1 MPVSPDQLTADV
13 DFLTSQPDWQDE
25 QTRGDYIRNLAVNS
39 RSNVEPEE
47 HRAVIGKLWELADD
61 RSLARKGAEF
71 VGTAVEEVAKSAVAM
86 PVAAG
91 MALTD
96 AVGMT
101 DTGSGTRLV
110 EGVKNLVDQTG
121 QVVKQAMPGKSK
133 QAERD
138 ELLGFLKQDL
148 DEGAVPDELE
158 NWLAGAYDGQDLPE
172 PLQPWVDGL
181 SRGIAKK
188 AVAAD
193 FSGDVPPEKVNAW
206 LTTDRNPLFSDSDD
220 GTPGPRELLA
230 DYVATRDP
238 KSWEAFQSRVT
249 ETDQQYQTR
258 VRRALTEQQF
268 QADVKGV
275 GGFTGEMIGRAADM
289 QTSPIDLATAVL
301 PVLRGSKALMAARAG
316 KAGLAKDLT
325 LGAAKEGVQEGV
337 TEKLTDARASA
348 MDVAE
353 AAAMGAIGGGA
364 LEGGMAGA
372 GALTRQL
379 SRPVTSPTVEGD
391 LPGTPVSVPESER
404 SPGMTGLEED
414 TGDLTLDDVADLE
427 AAPADA
433 RFMPPPDLT
442 AGLTDLGTVEGDL
455 LTDARFRPPPQA
467 QAQTPAANVD
477 LSAGTNL
484 ARATPAE
491 LAPLGTDQDVA
502 AAEAR
507 LAAAQ
512 DGREQRLAQA
522 DLVAARSGVGP
533 VAQAVNSARRAA
545 VDLAI
550 ANREPVAAEAMDI
563 YARTPIN
570 ALDAAGNIQM
580 QGMPAGYVQRGD
592 QFVFE
597 EAAAPTGNESLSVQ
611 DEAQTA
617 QADAVIAQQ
626 AQARGLRPPTPG
638 TVSRQ
643 GSALP
648 FEEIVGMAAAAIRSG
663 VTNFSAWATAMLR
676 RFGQAISQY
685 LADAWQ
691 AAVKNSQVGAR
702 ANLNP
707 NARLSARSPQIK
719 ADGTVEGM
727 ITSAV
732 DVLYGDSQALP
743 KPAKKVSNDV
753 VAKNLQEQAFEQWG
767 DRILT
772 SDTITPAEEQVLVR
786 NGVQEFVAA
795 FNASGKTAADWY
807 TTNIASAMAVAEVL
821 HPELQS
827 DEAAAAVRVNGKP
840 IFRTA
845 ADAKLAL
852 YLPMAITSQNLNVNQ
867 NTTYAEEQFNI
878 FKRTGRFDPTR
889 LYGEKAKSI
898 SANLEL
904 ANLAIQELGWDKLGT
919 ILETD
924 YTVKEISDL
933 VSALTGRKI
942 KIAGRM
948 SDVVQGAAMFGPKI
962 GQGFLQNLM
971 GRYFPVTIDLWM
983 RRTWGRWT
991 GDVLGDGITG
1001 DRLAR
1006 MIDAA
1011 RASGLVLPRVLTT
1024 SRPVYRAVYRT
1035 TKTGKQVP
1043 TGKQIRTMSEEF
1055 LDRLEEQ
1062 TDLKETIFD
1071 FSKEVVALWQR
1082 NYKALQAGLTAKQ
1095 FADLTQ
1101 GRATME
1107 KVAGDALRAEERLDQ
1122 RYEALTVKP
1131 KGKGAKD
1138 TWKQAER
1145 IKAGRTQK
1153 LITEDWKT
1161 YSLKKPEWALAA
1173 NVIRTQLK
1181 PIDAPSDQDR
1191 AVISRVVNNIRVAL
1205 AEIGI
1210 NVSNADIQAVL
1221 WYPEKDLWAK
1231 LRGEEESDLKLSYED
1246 EFLRLANERGLTG
1259 PATEAAARVRA
1270 ARSGGQSDTRT
1281 EGGAAAQ
1288 NERPGASPQE
1298 AGTPPGLKNFT
1309 VVGKTNAGSTVL
1321 YAELVGMA
1329 DRAVQAGITF
1339 AQWAADMVSQLG
1351 AGVRKFLED
1360 AWQAAT
1366 AAANRAAKA
1375 PVTFGQRPLDRRAR
1389 AGEGGFTGGSPLG
1402 QDGPPNLAETRSR
1415 FARPDAAER
1424 LKEVRA
1430 DATVRQQAEA
1440 WLDSLSME
1448 QAVAA
1453 MEAGRLPASMTMD
1466 VAQQA
1471 AGLILQRTTAALR
1484 TGTEVQQ
1491 MQSRALGHRM
1501 SRVWQGWLSQEAS
1514 RSLRQRGVVNA
1525 ELVPYAPILAAE
1537 GLLIDR
1543 ADAVVGK
1550 RFEGGAEGA
1559 AAKVGEVSRKAG
1571 EQASA
1576 DLAAD
1581 LDQAQGRITAKDS
1594 PMLVRLLNTL
1604 RKKMA
1609 PGMTWADIFMEL
1621 PSTQRERQRA
1631 IYQRLMLDE
1640 RLRGLTADER
1650 LKLTNELDKAW
1661 QRKRRKVFNRELQR
1675 VGVLGEKGLTDRVK
1689 IQKAM
1694 PKLLR
1699 LINLGMMNSEMFRE
1713 AIAPQYGLR
1722 MISSAEAVGLR
1733 KLAEEAWALPEGVL
1747 RNRKLAEMLDSIQR
1761 ATGGSVAEI
1770 LNSYW
1775 VAAVLSGLRTMFDTF
1790 MAVTTGFGTALTQQG
1805 MLLARGKGRAAWQAH
1820 GQWWRGLGQGLDESF
1835 GILWNG
1841 DYRFQKRFNEDL
1853 RRAMDGESTFR
1864 PVPLGEAL
1872 WRQGGLW
1879 KFPAAVM
1886 LWTGRLM
1893 AAADHINNTATTHGA
1908 MAVARALNPELY
1920 AGKAGFTPQE
1930 RAAAQAQALNEVTG
1944 GTSPTTADER
1954 RTVKARTREILH
1966 GLLKPETRTEAN
1978 FIGDESAYQNDP
1990 IGILGGLY
1998 QMFNA
2003 GLGLGERLTLAA
2015 AQRIDGQGPGA
2026 GFARGAMAFA
2036 AGALRS
2042 ATGTKFARFGA
2053 NFGNH
2058 IWSFVPGSY
2067 LMSRGGQA
2075 LGNLE
2080 RTRSQNDL
2088 LLGRNVIGLALGAST
2103 FALLGDKDDE
2113 EDGLHLE
2120 GSWSGLTIEEKAQ
2133 RRSAG
2138 FEPLTMW
2145 WRDGDKIQRLSYKSW
2160 PTAGI
2165 FAGVGAYAD
2174 ERRFQ
2179 PARAASRGW
2188 AGHLLHAAG
2197 AGALMIKDVN
2207 ALRSLAELFGAS
2219 ASSSDPEADLFKR
2232 MGRIPTNFVGG
2243 FVPTGVKDLDALR
2256 DPRSYKAE
2264 GVWEELARSVPGL
2277 RQTVNGGRP
2286 SITLLGDPIYFD
2298 RKPWSRAFT
2307 SAESPEPYR
2316 VLGVLNSRGLSV
2328 PAASTER
2335 YVWHNGSKV
2344 QIKSLGRE
2352 AEYKYV
2358 KAVGKGYKEWLATEG
2373 RDLLSQP
2380 PEAAARQ
2387 IRLQSERI
2395 KLTATLQAFGPD

>member
-71 VGTAVEEVAKSAVAM
+71 VGTAVEEVAKSAVAI

-316 KAGLAKDLT
+316 KAGLAKDLAI
-325 LGAAKEGVQEGV
+325 GATKEGVQEGV

-379 SRPVTSPTVEGD
+379 SRPTSSPTVEGD
-391 LPGTPVSVPESER
+391 LSGAPVSVPESER

-414 TGDLTLDDVADLE
+414 TGDLALDDVADLE

-477 LSAGTNL
+477 LSALRERTAQLLVGSAQAPAANVDLSAGTNL

-522 DLVAARSGVGP
+522 DLAAARSGVGP

-570 ALDAAGNIQM
+570 AVDEAGNIQM
-580 QGMPAGYVQRGD
+580 QGMPAGYVQRSD

-597 EAAAPTGNESLSVQ
+597 EAAPATVNESLSVQ

-626 AQARGLRPPTPG
+626 AQARGLRPPAPG

-663 VTNFSAWATAMLR
+663 VTNFSAWATAMVR
-676 RFGQAISQY
+676 RFGQAVRRY
-685 LADAWQ
+685 LA
-691 AAVKNSQVGAR
+691 G
-702 ANLNP
+702 
-707 NARLSARSPQIK
+707 
-719 ADGTVEGM
+719 
-727 ITSAV
+727 
-732 DVLYGDSQALP
+732 
-743 KPAKKVSNDV
+743 
-753 VAKNLQEQAFEQWG
+753 
-767 DRILT
+767 
-772 SDTITPAEEQVLVR
+772 
-786 NGVQEFVAA
+786 
-795 FNASGKTAADWY
+795 
-807 TTNIASAMAVAEVL
+807 
-821 HPELQS
+821 
-827 DEAAAAVRVNGKP
+827 
-840 IFRTA
+840 
-845 ADAKLAL
+845 
-852 YLPMAITSQNLNVNQ
+852 
-867 NTTYAEEQFNI
+867 
-878 FKRTGRFDPTR
+878 
-889 LYGEKAKSI
+889 
-898 SANLEL
+898 
-904 ANLAIQELGWDKLGT
+904 
-919 ILETD
+919 
-924 YTVKEISDL
+924 
-933 VSALTGRKI
+933 
-942 KIAGRM
+942 
-948 SDVVQGAAMFGPKI
+948 
-962 GQGFLQNLM
+962 
-971 GRYFPVTIDLWM
+971 
-983 RRTWGRWT
+983 
-991 GDVLGDGITG
+991 
-1001 DRLAR
+1001 
-1006 MIDAA
+1006 
-1011 RASGLVLPRVLTT
+1011 
-1024 SRPVYRAVYRT
+1024 
-1035 TKTGKQVP
+1035 
-1043 TGKQIRTMSEEF
+1043 
-1055 LDRLEEQ
+1055 
-1062 TDLKETIFD
+1062 
-1071 FSKEVVALWQR
+1071 
-1082 NYKALQAGLTAKQ
+1082 
-1095 FADLTQ
+1095 
-1101 GRATME
+1101 
-1107 KVAGDALRAEERLDQ
+1107 
-1122 RYEALTVKP
+1122 
-1131 KGKGAKD
+1131 
-1138 TWKQAER
+1138 
-1145 IKAGRTQK
+1145 
-1153 LITEDWKT
+1153 
-1161 YSLKKPEWALAA
+1161 
-1173 NVIRTQLK
+1173 
-1181 PIDAPSDQDR
+1181 
-1191 AVISRVVNNIRVAL
+1191 
-1205 AEIGI
+1205 
-1210 NVSNADIQAVL
+1210 
-1221 WYPEKDLWAK
+1221 
-1231 LRGEEESDLKLSYED
+1231 
-1246 EFLRLANERGLTG
+1246 
-1259 PATEAAARVRA
+1259 
-1270 ARSGGQSDTRT
+1270 
-1281 EGGAAAQ
+1281 
-1288 NERPGASPQE
+1288 
-1298 AGTPPGLKNFT
+1298 
-1309 VVGKTNAGSTVL
+1309 
-1321 YAELVGMA
+1321 
-1329 DRAVQAGITF
+1329 
-1339 AQWAADMVSQLG
+1339 
-1351 AGVRKFLED
+1351 

-1543 ADAVVGK
+1543 AEAVVDK
-1550 RFEGGAEGA
+1550 RFEGGGNGVVAKITSILSDAQTDISERVERILQAVMGARMSPRVTLREAVANLVNGRTQRDQMIDDVAKALLQRARTRQVKPEQQTALAALVASLKRTLGA
-1559 AAKVGEVSRKAG
+1559 AVKGESLKPDALPFGELLARTFVDQVAEAPLFEEAWKAGREQVRVMLIELGMSEADAVKRLNELMPATPTVAYAPGMVKQAVQRGFEAAGYGQTLETQMDRTGTREVDVRAEALRDPRKAQAAVMRIWDEEAQAAG
-1571 EQASA
+1571 ISPEAWMQGRQLASKALAETMQQWQEQAA
-1576 DLAAD
+1576 KAKEKAE
-1581 LDQAQGRITAKDS
+1581 QAQRDRLMAKDS
-1594 PMLVRLLNTL
+1594 PSLGKLLKELVT
-1604 RKKMA
+1604 KIA

-1661 QRKRRKVFNRELQR
+1661 QRERRKVFNRELQR
-1675 VGVLGEKGLTDRVK
+1675 VGVLGEKGLADRVK

-1722 MISSAEAVGLR
+1722 MISSADAVGLR

-1761 ATGGSVAEI
+1761 ATGGSMAEI

-1775 VAAVLSGLRTMFDTF
+1775 VASVLSGLRTMFDTF

-1954 RTVKARTREILH
+1954 RTVSVRTREILH

-2120 GSWSGLTIEEKAQ
+2120 GSWSGLSFEEKAQ

-2307 SAESPEPYR
+2307 SAESTEPYR

-2395 KLTATLQAFGPD
+2395 KLMATLQAFGPD

>member
-13 DFLTSQPDWQDE
+13 DFLTSQPGWKDE
-25 QTRGDYIRNLAVNS
+25 TKRGDYIRDLAVNS
-39 RSNVEPEE
+39 RSNVDPEE
-47 HRAVIGKLWELADD
+47 HRAVIGKLWELQDD
-61 RSLARKGAEF
+61 RGLIRKSTEF
-71 VGTAVEEVAKSAVAM
+71 VGRAVEEVAKSAVAM

-91 MALTD
+91 MAVTD

-101 DTGSGTRLV
+101 DTGSGTRLA
-110 EGVKNLVDQTG
+110 EGVKNLADQTG

-158 NWLAGAYDGQDLPE
+158 NWLAGDYDGKDLPE

-238 KSWEAFQSRVT
+238 KSWEAFQNRVT
-249 ETDQQYQTR
+249 ETDQQYQMR
-258 VRRALTEQQF
+258 VRRGLSERQF
-268 QADVKGV
+268 QADVQGV

-289 QTSPIDLATAVL
+289 QTSPIDLASAVL

-316 KAGLAKDLT
+316 KAGLAKDLAI
-325 LGAAKEGVQEGV
+325 GAAKEGVQEGV

-348 MDVAE
+348 MEVGE

-364 LEGGMAGA
+364 LEGGMAGV
-372 GALTRQL
+372 GALSRQL

-391 LPGTPVSVPESER
+391 LPGTPVPESER

-427 AAPADA
+427 GTAADA
-433 RFMPPPDLT
+433 RFMPPPNLT
-442 AGLTDLGTVEGDL
+442 SGLTDLGTIEGDL
-455 LTDARFRPPPQA
+455 LTDARFRPPAGAVAPALQPLPNVADQSGLTDIGTVEGDVLERVPQTA
-467 QAQTPAANVD
+467 PAPVQDPATLPNAPA
-477 LSAGTNL
+477 LEQPAPAPTNL
-484 ARATPAE
+484 A
-491 LAPLGTDQDVA
+491 
-502 AAEAR
+502 
-507 LAAAQ
+507 
-512 DGREQRLAQA
+512 
-522 DLVAARSGVGP
+522 
-533 VAQAVNSARRAA
+533 
-545 VDLAI
+545 
-550 ANREPVAAEAMDI
+550 DI
-563 YARTPIN
+563 
-570 ALDAAGNIQM
+570 
-580 QGMPAGYVQRGD
+580 QRGD
-592 QFVFE
+592 RFTDQEGNTWEVWKSRQGTV
-597 EAAAPTGNESLSVQ
+597 EAHPVINGKPVVNNQTTERWATTPEARTRNPSDRTDMTPAGGTVITDPVVNESLTPQ

-617 QADAVIAQQ
+617 QADAVIAQES
-626 AQARGLRPPTPG
+626 QARGIRPPTPG

-648 FEEIVGMAAAAIRSG
+648 FEEIVGMAAAAIRNG
-663 VTNFSAWATAMLR
+663 VTSFSVWATAMVR
-676 RFGQAISQY
+676 RFG
-685 LADAWQ
+685 
-691 AAVKNSQVGAR
+691 
-702 ANLNP
+702 
-707 NARLSARSPQIK
+707 
-719 ADGTVEGM
+719 E
-727 ITSAV
+727 
-732 DVLYGDSQALP
+732 
-743 KPAKKVSNDV
+743 
-753 VAKNLQEQAFEQWG
+753 
-767 DRILT
+767 
-772 SDTITPAEEQVLVR
+772 
-786 NGVQEFVAA
+786 
-795 FNASGKTAADWY
+795 
-807 TTNIASAMAVAEVL
+807 
-821 HPELQS
+821 
-827 DEAAAAVRVNGKP
+827 
-840 IFRTA
+840 
-845 ADAKLAL
+845 
-852 YLPMAITSQNLNVNQ
+852 
-867 NTTYAEEQFNI
+867 
-878 FKRTGRFDPTR
+878 
-889 LYGEKAKSI
+889 
-898 SANLEL
+898 
-904 ANLAIQELGWDKLGT
+904 
-919 ILETD
+919 
-924 YTVKEISDL
+924 
-933 VSALTGRKI
+933 
-942 KIAGRM
+942 
-948 SDVVQGAAMFGPKI
+948 
-962 GQGFLQNLM
+962 
-971 GRYFPVTIDLWM
+971 
-983 RRTWGRWT
+983 
-991 GDVLGDGITG
+991 
-1001 DRLAR
+1001 
-1006 MIDAA
+1006 
-1011 RASGLVLPRVLTT
+1011 
-1024 SRPVYRAVYRT
+1024 
-1035 TKTGKQVP
+1035 
-1043 TGKQIRTMSEEF
+1043 
-1055 LDRLEEQ
+1055 
-1062 TDLKETIFD
+1062 
-1071 FSKEVVALWQR
+1071 
-1082 NYKALQAGLTAKQ
+1082 
-1095 FADLTQ
+1095 
-1101 GRATME
+1101 
-1107 KVAGDALRAEERLDQ
+1107 
-1122 RYEALTVKP
+1122 
-1131 KGKGAKD
+1131 
-1138 TWKQAER
+1138 
-1145 IKAGRTQK
+1145 
-1153 LITEDWKT
+1153 
-1161 YSLKKPEWALAA
+1161 
-1173 NVIRTQLK
+1173 
-1181 PIDAPSDQDR
+1181 
-1191 AVISRVVNNIRVAL
+1191 
-1205 AEIGI
+1205 
-1210 NVSNADIQAVL
+1210 
-1221 WYPEKDLWAK
+1221 
-1231 LRGEEESDLKLSYED
+1231 
-1246 EFLRLANERGLTG
+1246 
-1259 PATEAAARVRA
+1259 
-1270 ARSGGQSDTRT
+1270 
-1281 EGGAAAQ
+1281 
-1288 NERPGASPQE
+1288 
-1298 AGTPPGLKNFT
+1298 
-1309 VVGKTNAGSTVL
+1309 
-1321 YAELVGMA
+1321 
-1329 DRAVQAGITF
+1329 
-1339 AQWAADMVSQLG
+1339 
-1351 AGVRKFLED
+1351 GVRQMLAS

-1415 FARPDAAER
+1415 FARPDAPER
-1424 LKEVRA
+1424 LYEVRA
-1430 DATVRQQAEA
+1430 DADVRQQAET
-1440 WLDSLSME
+1440 WLGSMSME

-1471 AGLILQRTTAALR
+1471 AGLILQRTTEALR

-1491 MQSRALGHRM
+1491 MQARTLGHRM
-1501 SRVWQGWLSQEAS
+1501 SRVWQGWLSQEAG
-1514 RSLRQRGVVNA
+1514 RSLRQRAVVNA

-1550 RFEGGAEGA
+1550 RFEGGAKGA
-1559 AAKVGEVSRKAG
+1559 AAKVAEVSRKAG
-1571 EQASA
+1571 GQAGA

-1640 RLRGLTADER
+1640 RLRDLSADER

-1661 QRKRRKVFNRELQR
+1661 QRERRKVFNRELQR
-1675 VGVLGEKGLTDRVK
+1675 AGVLGEKGLADRVK

-1694 PKLLR
+1694 PKLMR

-1722 MISSAEAVGLR
+1722 MISSADAVGLR

-1747 RNRKLAEMLDSIQR
+1747 RNRKLGEMLDSIQR
-1761 ATGGSVAEI
+1761 TTGGSVAEI

-1790 MAVTTGFGTALTQQG
+1790 MAVTTGFGTSLTQQG

-1930 RAAAQAQALNEVTG
+1930 RAAAEAQALNEVTG
-1944 GTSPTTADER
+1944 GTSPANADER
-1954 RTVKARTREILH
+1954 RTVKVRAREILH

-1990 IGILGGLY
+1990 IGILGGIY
-1998 QMFNA
+1998 QMLNA
-2003 GLGLGERLTLAA
+2003 GLGFGERLTLAA
-2015 AQRIDGQGPGA
+2015 AQRINGQGPGA

-2067 LMSRGGQA
+2067 LVSRGGQA
-2075 LGNLE
+2075 LGNIE

-2088 LLGRNVIGLALGAST
+2088 LLGRNVIGLALGVST
-2103 FALLGDKDDE
+2103 FALLGNKDDE
-2113 EDGLHLE
+2113 DDGMHME
-2120 GSWSGLTIEEKAQ
+2120 GSWSGLTFEEKAQ

-2138 FEPLTMW
+2138 FEPLTLW
-2145 WRDGDKIQRLSYKSW
+2145 WRDGDKIKRLSYKSW
-2160 PTAGI
+2160 PTAGV

-2179 PARAASRGW
+2179 PARAAARGW
-2188 AGHLLHAAG
+2188 AGHLLHAAS
-2197 AGALMIKDVN
+2197 AGALQIKDVN
-2207 ALRSLAELFGAS
+2207 AMRGLAEIFGAS
-2219 ASSSDPEADLFKR
+2219 ASSSDPEADFVKR
-2232 MGRIPTNFVGG
+2232 MVRLPVGFAGG

-2256 DPRSYKAE
+2256 DPRSYRAE
-2264 GVWEELARSVPGL
+2264 GVMEELARSVPGL

-2286 SITLLGDPIYFD
+2286 SITQLGDPIVFD

-2307 SAESPEPYR
+2307 SAESTEPYR
-2316 VLGVLNSRGLSV
+2316 VLGVLLSRGLSL
-2328 PAASTER
+2328 PAANTER
-2335 YVWHNGSKV
+2335 YVWHEGAKV

-2352 AEYKYV
+2352 AEYKYA
-2358 KAVGKGYKEWLATEG
+2358 KAVYKGYKEWLSTEG
-2373 RDLLSQP
+2373 QDLLTQP
-2380 PEAAARQ
+2380 PEAIARQ
-2387 IRLQSERI
+2387 IRSQSERI
-2395 KLTATLQAFGPD
+2395 KMMAALQAFGGN